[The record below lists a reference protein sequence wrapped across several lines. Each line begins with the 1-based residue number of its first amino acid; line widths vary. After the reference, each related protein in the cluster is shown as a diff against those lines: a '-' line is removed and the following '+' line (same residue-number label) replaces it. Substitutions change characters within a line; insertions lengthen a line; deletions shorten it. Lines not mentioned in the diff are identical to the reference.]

1 MPISDGRFR
10 RGRLVEFH
18 LVLGLI
24 SAKAS
29 GSSRCIS
36 LARHTMYSFTPSSIT
51 PRDGDL
57 NITRFGVHS
66 WGTPREGHSNNHM
79 AFATTS
85 NDPEDIALDAI
96 QDFIDTR
103 IEALMPSWG
112 HMAESMAKAEVPARI
127 AREFN

>member
-1 MPISDGRFR
+1 MMRLTIRQISGYTLR
-10 RGRLVEFH
+10 
-18 LVLGLI
+18 
-24 SAKAS
+24 
-29 GSSRCIS
+29 
-36 LARHTMYSFTPSSIT
+36 
-51 PRDGDL
+51 
-57 NITRFGVHS
+57 
-66 WGTPREGHSNNHM
+66 TPREGHRKNQM

-112 HMAESMAKAEVPARI
+112 HMAESMAKAEVLARI